1 MSLKNGK
8 SKHHKN
14 IRQAYNELLD
24 KHEQLVN
31 AFMIMQRSMKLILLT
46 QSKALKDAGLD
57 DTAVLYYTRRIAERY
72 LDHHLDEM
80 TINIRENEELH
91 RMELTL
97 WQNPSNH

>member
-46 QSKALKDAGLD
+46 QSTKSISEI
-57 DTAVLYYTRRIAERY
+57 THQIVSAVSGAFGIGKSRS
-72 LDHHLDEM
+72 
-80 TINIRENEELH
+80 
-91 RMELTL
+91 
-97 WQNPSNH
+97 P